1 MVEAQT
7 KRNKQNQDD
16 KKPNDPP
23 PPPPQLNKNQKTELP
38 KDLSPVL

>member
-23 PPPPQLNKNQKTELP
+23 PPPQLNKNQKTELP